1 MAELPPLRQLE
12 ADLRTAGQL
21 SVQDIKALADE
32 GVKTLIFN
40 RPDQEGEDQP
50 DTAELQKTAESL
62 GMKWVHQPVISGQVT
77 QEQGEEF
84 GRIYTQAPKPVVA
97 FCRTGARC
105 GCLWALSQ
113 KSQKSGEE
121 LVASMKK
128 AGFDMPDF
136 FKRLTS

>member
-12 ADLRTAGQL
+12 ADLRTTGQL
-21 SVQDIKALADE
+21 SVEDIKALAEE

-40 RPDQEGEDQP
+40 RPDQESEDQP
-50 DTAELQKTAESL
+50 DTAELKKTAEDL
-62 GMKWVHQPVISGQVT
+62 GMQWVHQPVISGQVT
-77 QEQGEEF
+77 EEQGIEF
-84 GRIYTQAPKPVVA
+84 GKLYAEAPKPVVA

-113 KSQKSGEE
+113 KGQKSGEE
-121 LVASMKK
+121 LVVRMQK
-128 AGFDMPDF
+128 AGFDLPDF

>member
-1 MAELPPLRQLE
+1 MAEMPPLRQLE
-12 ADLRTAGQL
+12 ADLLTTGQL
-21 SVQDIKALADE
+21 TVEDIKTLAAD

-40 RPDQEGEDQP
+40 RPDGESEDQP
-50 DTAELQKTAESL
+50 ALAELQKTAEDL
-62 GMKWVHQPVISGQVT
+62 GMQWLHQPVVSGQVT
-77 QEQGEEF
+77 AEQGAEF
-84 GRIYTQAPKPVVA
+84 GKLYAQAPKPVVA

-113 KSQKSGEE
+113 KGQKSGDE
-121 LVASMKK
+121 LVASLQK